1 MKVTEKYTHM
11 VYMNT
16 LMRLYSMKQVAKAI
30 VEQLNA
36 EGDSVEL
43 HKTENA
49 GFTMRRLGDSL
60 ISDTVLMDAMA
71 LAIASLL
78 DDKIDEA
85 MDYMYENYDLEYSKS
100 SVDEDFVRDI
110 FDFTR
115 NGRLIYVDAD
125 L

>member
-16 LMRLYSMKQVAKAI
+16 LMRLYSMKQVATAI
-30 VEQLNA
+30 VEPLNA
-36 EGDSVEL
+36 KGDSVEL

-60 ISDTVLMDAMA
+60 ISDTVLVDAMA
-71 LAIASLL
+71 LAIASLF

-85 MDYMYENYDLEYSKS
+85 MDYMYENYDLEYAGS
-100 SVDEDFVRDI
+100 SVDENFVRDI

>member
-1 MKVTEKYTHM
+1 M

-60 ISDTVLMDAMA
+60 ISDTVLVDAMA
-71 LAIASLL
+71 FAIASLL

-125 L
+125 M